1 MEQHKKAKNIDTVT
15 IDVVNN
21 ADNVYRTREYI
32 VKQQI
37 STSVNKNSL
46 ITHLIS
52 EDTYYLRTP
61 KRDVEYN
68 IIFKVRG
75 KNIDGKR
82 IRSTMYT
89 RKYVD

>member
-1 MEQHKKAKNIDTVT
+1 MEQHKEAKNIDTVT
-15 IDVVNN
+15 IDFVNN

-61 KRDVEYN
+61 KRNVEYN

>member
-15 IDVVNN
+15 IDFVNN

-68 IIFKVRG
+68 IIFKVRS

>member
-1 MEQHKKAKNIDTVT
+1 MEQHKKAKNIDAVT
-15 IDVVNN
+15 IDFVNN

-52 EDTYYLRTP
+52 EDTYYLRIP

>member
-15 IDVVNN
+15 IDFVNN

-52 EDTYYLRTP
+52 QDTYYLRTP

>member
-15 IDVVNN
+15 IDFVNN

-37 STSVNKNSL
+37 STSVNKKSL

>member
-15 IDVVNN
+15 IDFVDK

-89 RKYVD
+89 RKHVD

>member
-1 MEQHKKAKNIDTVT
+1 MEQHNKAKNIDTVT
-15 IDVVNN
+15 IDFVNN

-68 IIFKVRG
+68 IIFKVRD

>member
-15 IDVVNN
+15 IDFVNN

>member
-1 MEQHKKAKNIDTVT
+1 MEQHKKAKNIDAVT
-15 IDVVNN
+15 IDFVNN